1 MRAEIVPDASRM
13 RDHWWWRED
22 WQPGSRHLQ
31 WYLTFEDAEPLHRL
45 TTAVQ
50 KALAPFPTL
59 EAVPLPW
66 LHLTLAGF
74 GSATAVGEDEV
85 RDVINAAHERLGAQT
100 DLSLTFAGAV
110 VYAESVVL
118 APEPDPALTALQRV
132 MEESGR
138 TVLGRGASGITVPFA
153 PHLSVAYAAGDVDGH
168 AVLEAL
174 EEVDAEPV
182 VVRPTLSLVEVTRD
196 DHQYTWRLVSAFP
209 L

>member
-45 TTAVQ
+45 TTAMH
-50 KALAPFPTL
+50 KALAPFPAL
-59 EAVPLPW
+59 EAVALPW

-74 GSATAVGEDEV
+74 GSTTAVGEDQV
-85 RDVINAAHERLGAQT
+85 RDVINAAHERLGAQP
-100 DLSLTFAGAV
+100 DLALTFAAAV

-118 APEPDPALTALQRV
+118 TPQPGPELPSLQRV
-132 MEESGR
+132 LEESGR
-138 TVLGRGASGITVPFA
+138 AVLGREAPGITVPFA
-153 PHLSVAYAAGDVDGH
+153 PHLSVAYAAGDVDGR
-168 AVLEAL
+168 AVREAL

-182 VVRPTLSLVEVTRD
+182 LVRPTLSLVEVTRD